1 MKKIVILGA
10 LGYLGT
16 ELSRIYS
23 GESWKNKI
31 VAIDNR
37 FVSERINQLKKW
49 NIEFFQGHILDKDF
63 LKKHLK
69 DADVVHHLA
78 GVTDVAYVKTEAN
91 SELDERIRSI
101 AIEGTNNV
109 VNSISKKCKLIFPS
123 THVVFEGLKK
133 AKKNIKEEEKTKP
146 VLMYA
151 KSKSQNEIDI
161 KKNHQNYVI
170 LRLGSVYGYSL
181 DTMRINIMPNL
192 FSKITS
198 QDGVI
203 KLFSGGKQLKSLV
216 SIMDVVRCM
225 KFVEENK
232 NIKNQTFH
240 LVNEQTTVKKVA
252 ELCKKINPKIKLI
265 VTNDETPNLGY
276 TLSNKKLLKTVLN
289 FYII

>member
-1 MKKIVILGA
+1 MRKIVILGA

-151 KSKSQNEIDI
+151 KSKSQNEFDI
-161 KKNHQNYVI
+161 KKNHQNFVI
-170 LRLGSVYGYSL
+170 LRL
-181 DTMRINIMPNL
+181 
-192 FSKITS
+192 
-198 QDGVI
+198 
-203 KLFSGGKQLKSLV
+203 
-216 SIMDVVRCM
+216 C
-225 KFVEENK
+225 
-232 NIKNQTFH
+232 
-240 LVNEQTTVKKVA
+240 
-252 ELCKKINPKIKLI
+252 
-265 VTNDETPNLGY
+265 
-276 TLSNKKLLKTVLN
+276 
-289 FYII
+289 

>member
-151 KSKSQNEIDI
+151 KSKSQTDEA
-161 KKNHQNYVI
+161 KQ
-170 LRLGSVYGYSL
+170 RLYS
-181 DTMRINIMPNL
+181 R
-192 FSKITS
+192 K
-198 QDGVI
+198 
-203 KLFSGGKQLKSLV
+203 
-216 SIMDVVRCM
+216 
-225 KFVEENK
+225 
-232 NIKNQTFH
+232 
-240 LVNEQTTVKKVA
+240 
-252 ELCKKINPKIKLI
+252 
-265 VTNDETPNLGY
+265 
-276 TLSNKKLLKTVLN
+276 
-289 FYII
+289 YI